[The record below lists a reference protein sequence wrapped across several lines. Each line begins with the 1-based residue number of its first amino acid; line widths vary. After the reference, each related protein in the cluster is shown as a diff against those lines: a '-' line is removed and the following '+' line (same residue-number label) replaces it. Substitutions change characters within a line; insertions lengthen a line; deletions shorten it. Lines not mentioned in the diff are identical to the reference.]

1 MIYLL
6 KVYIL
11 VALLVFSAT
20 GLVGFAIAGIAH
32 LVRSMCKRRV
42 VRRHRFMRDIYM
54 EKRIIV
60 TTSDIE
66 RLKHLLESTSPLSDH
81 IGLDALEQE
90 LDRAEVVTADKIS
103 KNVVTMN

>member
-1 MIYLL
+1 M
-6 KVYIL
+6 
-11 VALLVFSAT
+11 
-20 GLVGFAIAGIAH
+20 
-32 LVRSMCKRRV
+32 
-42 VRRHRFMRDIYM
+42 
-54 EKRIIV
+54 

-81 IGLDALEQE
+81 IGPDALEQE